1 MKRLLSICLALFLAF
16 TCIAP
21 VYATETTETTTIEL
35 PELPDLRFD
44 EPYPNYYNVYK
55 VIFKV
60 NSDYYA
66 VIYEEPINR
75 ASETAYYGLSSTD
88 SGCRISMLTY
98 VIRYAETYKL
108 SAAGTWDLI
117 YETGSANVSEDKSS
131 EIYLSGFVDFTLE
144 DWQHSWASRDLV
156 CFCSREK
163 AGVSKKTGYS
173 SSTLY
178 YQITE
183 DVLGDITF
191 IDPDE
196 GGSSEG
202 GGFNGGWSDE
212 DKGWLGNLF
221 DDLFSFFNNWW
232 STKIQPKLDSITT
245 SIGNFIDNAVSSV
258 GNFFNNLTSTITGL
272 FNTLST
278 WIDNAR
284 TKLEEFFTGIWDS
297 VKDWWL
303 NTVCVFW
310 EEKIQGIKD
319 WWSELWKPVEEWFAE
334 QKELKEQK
342 DQVSEELNQSFESLF
357 DTLIEV
363 KLKPIVDFFD
373 SLSEGA
379 IMIWLMF
386 FDLPF
391 IRELALGV
399 IVVAIFSGILTLLL
413 TF

>member
-1 MKRLLSICLALFLAF
+1 MKRLLSICFALFLAF

-21 VYATETTETTTIEL
+21 VYATEITETTTIEL

-55 VIFKV
+55 LIFKV
-60 NSDYYA
+60 NSNYYA
-66 VIYEEPINR
+66 VVYEEPINR
-75 ASETAYYGLSSTD
+75 ASETAYYGLSSTE

-98 VIRYAETYKL
+98 PARYVETYKL

-117 YETGSANVSEDKSS
+117 YETGSSNVSEDKSL
-131 EIYLSGFVDFTLE
+131 ELYLSGFVDFTLE
-144 DWQHSWASRDLV
+144 DWQHSWSSRDLV
-156 CFCSREK
+156 CFCSREN
-163 AGVSKKTGYS
+163 AGVSRKTGYS

-178 YQITE
+178 YKITE

-191 IDPDE
+191 TDPDE

-202 GGFNGGWSDE
+202 GGFNGGWSDD
-212 DKGWLGNLF
+212 DKNTLGSW
-221 DDLFSFFNNWW
+221 FSSVLN
-232 STKIQPKLDSITT
+232 KLSELGSNIV
-245 SIGNFIDNAVSSV
+245 SGIGNFINSAISSV

-334 QKELKEQK
+334 QKELQEQK